1 VRLLA
6 PESSR
11 DIHVDPAQAAVDMT
25 LEVVAARNPAVA
37 CAVD

>member
-11 DIHVDPAQAAVDMT
+11 DIHVDPAVDMT